1 MTISDIFSG
10 PFRSEISILWWGGD
24 WTKGEIGVGR
34 YDHSG
39 DFFILYFIS
48 LNSIRTISLKSISF
62 IAAYYF

>member
-1 MTISDIFSG
+1 MIFSVDLSDQKLVYYG
-10 PFRSEISILWWGGD
+10 GVEIGQKERL
-24 WTKGEIGVGR
+24 GVGR